1 MFCRTSANFGIAY
14 PLPILGKV
22 LLLADPSEASVW
34 CMWAVFPSSAWVMNK
49 RAVWPESWGRLGRA
63 HRLCDLGSGRALTL
77 GRGEPLVFSLSR
89 LFYFASGTC
98 PWKCVSF
105 WPQFLAAMWEVRG
118 PLPYP
123 PTSAVE
129 HRPSSLTLVLHGAAA
144 SHGPCGSQSSW
155 LEPCPLVPNLEG
167 QLQIRF
173 GSPGVS
179 VDSEC
184 PGGEG
189 RGEGGILAS
198 RINAWN
204 IRRRHG
210 HLETLSCASAK
221 PGNF

>member
-1 MFCRTSANFGIAY
+1 MFCRTSGNFGITY

-63 HRLCDLGSGRALTL
+63 HRLCDLGSGRTPPSPRPCRCTTERPTSGA
-77 GRGEPLVFSLSR
+77 G
-89 LFYFASGTC
+89 ASTC
-98 PWKCVSF
+98 P
-105 WPQFLAAMWEVRG
+105 
-118 PLPYP
+118 
-123 PTSAVE
+123 
-129 HRPSSLTLVLHGAAA
+129 RPSLA
-144 SHGPCGSQSSW
+144 GPPVSAPWSR
-155 LEPCPLVPNLEG
+155 G
-167 QLQIRF
+167 QRTKRRKAKA
-173 GSPGVS
+173 
-179 VDSEC
+179 
-184 PGGEG
+184 
-189 RGEGGILAS
+189 RGT

>member
-22 LLLADPSEASVW
+22 LLLVDPSEGRAW
-34 CMWAVFPSSAWVMNK
+34 CTWAVLPSSAWVMNK
-49 RAVWPESWGRLGRA
+49 RAVVWPESRGRLGRA
-63 HRLCDLGSGRALTL
+63 HRLCEWFGEWESFDLGERRAIGWEHSFEGRINEFH
-77 GRGEPLVFSLSR
+77 R
-89 LFYFASGTC
+89 
-98 PWKCVSF
+98 VS
-105 WPQFLAAMWEVRG
+105 QFLIFDGGYTVTG
-118 PLPYP
+118 K
-123 PTSAVE
+123 S
-129 HRPSSLTLVLHGAAA
+129 HRPSSLTPVLHGAAA

-155 LEPCPLVPNLEG
+155 LEPRPLVPNWEG

-173 GSPGVS
+173 GPPGVS

-198 RINAWN
+198 RINAWH
-204 IRRRHG
+204 IGQCHG

>member
-89 LFYFASGTC
+89 LFYVLLLG
-98 PWKCVSF
+98 
-105 WPQFLAAMWEVRG
+105 
-118 PLPYP
+118 
-123 PTSAVE
+123 
-129 HRPSSLTLVLHGAAA
+129 LVPGN
-144 SHGPCGSQSSW
+144 SSW

-173 GSPGVS
+173 GPPGVS

-204 IRRRHG
+204 IRQRHG

>member
-22 LLLADPSEASVW
+22 LLLVDPSEGRAW
-34 CMWAVFPSSAWVMNK
+34 CTWAVLPSSAWVMNK
-49 RAVWPESWGRLGRA
+49 RAVVWPESWGRLGRA
-63 HRLCDLGSGRALTL
+63 LDSVSDLGSGRALTL
-77 GRGEPLVFSLSR
+77 GRGEPLS
-89 LFYFASGTC
+89 
-98 PWKCVSF
+98 
-105 WPQFLAAMWEVRG
+105 
-118 PLPYP
+118 
-123 PTSAVE
+123 

-144 SHGPCGSQSSW
+144 SHGPWGSQSSW
-155 LEPCPLVPNLEG
+155 LEPRPLVPNREG
-167 QLQIRF
+167 HLQIRF
-173 GSPGVS
+173 GPPGVS

-189 RGEGGILAS
+189 RGERGILAS

-204 IRRRHG
+204 IGQRHG